1 MPIPIASVLQRK
13 GTEVISIRSDATITE
28 AADTLAEH
36 NIGALIVSDDGDH
49 LAGIISERD
58 IVRDLS
64 EYGPSCLDRTVG
76 ELMTTSLTTCS
87 SHDTTDDVMALMTE
101 GRMRHV
107 PVVDD
112 EHLVGIV
119 SIGDVVKS
127 RMDELQLLKQG
138 LEDYV
143 TGSSY

>member
-13 GTEVISIRSDATITE
+13 GTEVVSIVSGATVTE
-28 AADTLAEH
+28 ALDVLAEH
-36 NIGALIVSDDGDH
+36 NIGAIVVSDDGDH
-49 LAGIISERD
+49 LAGILSERD
-58 IVRDLS
+58 IVRDLA
-64 EYGPSCLDRTVG
+64 EFGASCLDRSVG
-76 ELMTTSLTTCS
+76 ELMTTSLTTCT
-87 SHDTTDDVMALMTE
+87 SHDTTDDVMALMTD

-112 EHLVGIV
+112 GHLVGIV

-127 RMDELQLLKQG
+127 RMDELELQKAG